1 MDSWWISWPVGG
13 LLDLEFCAKN
23 FLVTLPQIFCMAK
36 RFMALYVKWLF
47 PYKKVCA
54 QGSKRHFWVCGGNF
68 CPE

>member
-13 LLDLEFCAKN
+13 LFGLGILHQKHFGDPPADGLYGKKF
-23 FLVTLPQIFCMAK
+23 T
-36 RFMALYVKWLF
+36 ALYVKWLF
-47 PYKKVCA
+47 PRKKVCA